1 MVSPFHSEDPENGN
15 RRSRREQSSGNDA
28 ARPPPRKVEAAF
40 FMSGEETSVEETI
53 VNKSLLYA
61 VFFGLTASPAFADS
75 TIPVGNGVTLL
86 PSYDAR
92 LRYESVDQENGLE
105 NADALTVRVRAGLE
119 IGLSENF
126 AVLGEVEGTLAPIQD
141 YNSTTNGKTDFRSE
155 EHTSELQSLMR
166 ISYA

>member
-1 MVSPFHSEDPENGN
+1 MVSPFHSEDPENGK

-86 PSYDAR
+86 
-92 LRYESVDQENGLE
+92 
-105 NADALTVRVRAGLE
+105 
-119 IGLSENF
+119 
-126 AVLGEVEGTLAPIQD
+126 
-141 YNSTTNGKTDFRSE
+141 RSE

-166 ISYA
+166 ISYAV

>member
-1 MVSPFHSEDPENGN
+1 MVSPFHSEDPENGK

-75 TIPVGNGVTLL
+75 TIPVGHGVTLL
-86 PSYDAR
+86 PSYAAQ
-92 LRYESVDQENGLE
+92 LRYESVEQ
-105 NADALTVRVRAGLE
+105 A
-119 IGLSENF
+119 
-126 AVLGEVEGTLAPIQD
+126 
-141 YNSTTNGKTDFRSE
+141 RSE
-155 EHTSELQSLMR
+155 ERREGEERVITCRAQWVPFR
-166 ISYA
+166 

>member
-1 MVSPFHSEDPENGN
+1 MVSPFHSEDPENGK

-75 TIPVGNGVTLL
+75 T
-86 PSYDAR
+86 
-92 LRYESVDQENGLE
+92 
-105 NADALTVRVRAGLE
+105 
-119 IGLSENF
+119 
-126 AVLGEVEGTLAPIQD
+126 
-141 YNSTTNGKTDFRSE
+141 RSE

-166 ISYA
+166 ILYSVLCLKKNKFI